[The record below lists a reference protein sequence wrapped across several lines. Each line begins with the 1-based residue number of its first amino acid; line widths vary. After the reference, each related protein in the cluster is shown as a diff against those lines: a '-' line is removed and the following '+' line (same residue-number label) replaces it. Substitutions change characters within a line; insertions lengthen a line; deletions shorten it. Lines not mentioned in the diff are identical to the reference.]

1 MARLPYPDDAAPEF
15 VESQRPDSLPEQYG
29 HIDQQ
34 PARNVYR
41 SVAHEPE
48 LVEMLRAYLG
58 ATWEHSG
65 LDARPRELLLLAV
78 AHEINSAYEWH
89 QHVRVA
95 ILEGLTPEE
104 IRAISAGDLKQFD
117 GAERALVE
125 FGQAAAGEKVID
137 NDIDRLR
144 DRFTV
149 PEVAGITSLAGAYVG
164 LNVVLSALD
173 VETEEPFVGW
183 DLEKLDHD

>member
-1 MARLPYPDDAAPEF
+1 MARLPYPDDAAPEL

-48 LVEMLRAYLG
+48 LVETLRAYLG

-65 LDARPRELLLLAV
+65 LDDRPRELLLLAV
-78 AHEINSAYEWH
+78 AHEIDSAYEWH

-95 ILEGLTPEE
+95 LLEGLTPEE
-104 IRAISAGDLKQFD
+104 IRAVSAGDLERFD
-117 GAERALVE
+117 DAERTLVA
-125 FGQAAAGEKVID
+125 FAQAAAGERVTD
-137 NDIDRLR
+137 DDVDRLR

-149 PEVAGITSLAGAYVG
+149 SEVAGITSLVGAYVG
-164 LNVVLSALD
+164 LNVILNVLNI
-173 VETEEPFVGW
+173 ETEEPFVGW
-183 DLEKLDHD
+183 DLENLDHD